1 MSSLPFAVT
10 FLVAAGLLALFLPSK
25 QVLLLGLAAAMGVI
39 AQLLVEWWT
48 PANTPGEVYQIRYM
62 LTALPALCAFAAMLG
77 YRRPRQAW
85 QWGAAPFLATAV
97 WNVAGPY
104 AAVTWGNLG
113 PIPYLFPFYLAALA
127 AIPAITAAELAAYIA
142 RRRQKSRNDPP
153 SAIREC

>member
-1 MSSLPFAVT
+1 VSLLPFAVT

-25 QVLLLGLAAAMGVI
+25 HVRLLGLAAAMGVI

-48 PANTPGEVYQIRYM
+48 PAKTPGEVYQIRYM
-62 LTALPALCAFAAMLG
+62 LTALPVLCAFAAMLG
-77 YRRPRQAW
+77 YLRPRQAW
-85 QWGAAPFLATAV
+85 QWGLAPFLATAV

-104 AAVTWGNLG
+104 AELKWGNLG

-142 RRRQKSRNDPP
+142 RRRQKAQSG
-153 SAIREC
+153 S